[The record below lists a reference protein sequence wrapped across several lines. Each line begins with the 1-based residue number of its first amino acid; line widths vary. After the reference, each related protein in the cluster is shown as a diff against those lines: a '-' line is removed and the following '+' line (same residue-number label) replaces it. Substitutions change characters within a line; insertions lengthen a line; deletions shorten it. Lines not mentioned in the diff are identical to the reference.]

1 MEVTRK
7 LMDEHQLILRYIGHI
22 RTMLDVEP
30 SSDIEKDQWFKDLE
44 SIVSF
49 IQEYADRYHHAK
61 EEDILFKAM
70 EAPGVMSHC
79 NPLPVMLS
87 DHEIGRDHVRAM
99 LHAILSRNLGAA
111 TEHAGAWADHLENHI
126 HKEDNV
132 LYVMAEEGL
141 PDSEKIRVS
150 REYALVEDRLDG
162 SDLEQR
168 YENILNQLKQG

>member
-7 LMDEHQLILRYIGHI
+7 LMDEHQLILRYIAHI
-22 RTMLDVEP
+22 RVMVDKGPAAGSAENRWY
-30 SSDIEKDQWFKDLE
+30 DNLE
-44 SIVSF
+44 TIVSF

-87 DHEIGRDHVRAM
+87 DHEIGRSHVKEI
-99 LHAILSRNLGAA
+99 LHAILTKDRSQAM
-111 TEHAGAWADHLENHI
+111 EHAAAWADHLENHI
-126 HKEDNV
+126 YKEDNV

-141 PDSEKIRVS
+141 DESEKARVS
-150 REYALVEDRLDG
+150 QEYAQVELRLDG
-162 SDLEQR
+162 TGLEAR
-168 YENILNQLKQG
+168 YLDTLRRLQQA

>member
-1 MEVTRK
+1 MEVTQK

-22 RTMLDVEP
+22 RTMIDMKP
-30 SSDIEKDQWFKDLE
+30 ISDKDKDQWFKDLE

-87 DHEIGRDHVRAM
+87 DHEIGRTHVRDI
-99 LHAILSRNLGAA
+99 LHAILTQNYNSAI
-111 TEHAGAWADHLENHI
+111 EHAGAWADHLENHI

-141 PDSEKIRVS
+141 SDSEKIRVS
-150 REYALVEDRLDG
+150 REYALVEVRLDG
-162 SDLEQR
+162 TGLEKR
-168 YENILNQLKQG
+168 YQNILNQLKQG